1 MRARPI
7 ADRVHWLG
15 AIDWDRRLFD
25 SLIPLPEGTSY
36 NAYLVQ
42 GSEKTVL
49 FDTVDPTM
57 THVLMAQLE
66 GVPSVDIVVA
76 HHGEQDHS
84 GSIPTVLERYP
95 EATLMCSP
103 KAKGMLV
110 DHLAVGED
118 RITTVEDGET
128 VSLGDQTLRFV
139 HTPWVHWPET
149 MVTYLEED
157 RVLFSCDFFGSHLAT
172 SDLYGEWDRVHRP
185 AKRYYAE
192 IMMPFRRT
200 IVRNLEKV
208 RTLAPTMICP
218 SHGPIHKEPEPIIAA
233 YEDWAA
239 GEPKNVVVVPYVSM
253 HGSTKLMVDHFV
265 AALIDRGVGVEQLEL
280 STVDLGELAMALVDA
295 ATVVLGT
302 PTVILGPHPHVVQA
316 AYLASA
322 LKPKFRWASVIGSYG
337 WGSKAVD
344 HIAEALS
351 GLKPEILQPVM
362 CKGLPRAADFAALDT
377 LADAIAERHQGLR
390 RA

>member
-1 MRARPI
+1 
-7 ADRVHWLG
+7 
-15 AIDWDRRLFD
+15 
-25 SLIPLPEGTSY
+25 
-36 NAYLVQ
+36 
-42 GSEKTVL
+42 
-49 FDTVDPTM
+49 
-57 THVLMAQLE
+57 
-66 GVPSVDIVVA
+66 
-76 HHGEQDHS
+76 
-84 GSIPTVLERYP
+84 
-95 EATLMCSP
+95 
-103 KAKGMLV
+103 
-110 DHLAVGED
+110 
-118 RITTVEDGET
+118 
-128 VSLGDQTLRFV
+128 
-139 HTPWVHWPET
+139 
-149 MVTYLEED
+149 
-157 RVLFSCDFFGSHLAT
+157 
-172 SDLYGEWDRVHRP
+172 
-185 AKRYYAE
+185 
-192 IMMPFRRT
+192 
-200 IVRNLEKV
+200 
-208 RTLAPTMICP
+208 MICP